1 MSRTRDKRG
10 AARANRPGF
19 ATRTIHAGQAP
30 DPSTG
35 AIMPP
40 IYATS
45 TYVQASPGVHQGYE
59 YSRTQNPTRMAYER
73 CIADLESG
81 AAGYAF
87 ASGMA
92 ATATLLELLD
102 SGDHVL
108 AVDDLYGGTYRLF
121 ENVRRR
127 SSGLTFSFVD
137 LSDSAKI
144 EAALRPETRLIWVES
159 PTNPLLK
166 LIDLEAVA
174 EVGRRRGILTCC
186 DNTFATP
193 WAQRPIE
200 LGFDLVMHSATKY
213 LNGHS
218 DMVGGVVV
226 ARDRPELTER
236 LSYLQN
242 AVGGI
247 QGPFDSFLAL
257 RGLKTLALRME
268 RHCANAEAVAE
279 FLAAHPKVARVHY
292 PGLAS
297 HPQHDLARRQMPA
310 YGGMVSAVVK
320 GGLGEAR
327 RFLERVEIFALAESL
342 GGVESL
348 IEHPAIM
355 THASIPSEQRQALG
369 IGDGLVRLSVGVEAV
384 DDLIADLAQALA

>member
-1 MSRTRDKRG
+1 MPDDAKRP
-10 AARANRPGF
+10 NRLGF
-19 ATRTIHAGQAP
+19 ATRTIHAGQSP

-45 TYVQASPGVHQGYE
+45 TYVQESPGVHKGYE
-59 YSRTQNPTRMAYER
+59 YSRSQNPTRMAYER

-81 AAGYAF
+81 HAGFAF

-92 ATATLLELLD
+92 AMGTVLELLD
-102 SGDHVL
+102 AGSHVV
-108 AVDDLYGGTYRLF
+108 AMDDLYGGSYRIL
-121 ENVRRR
+121 ENVRKR
-127 SSGLTFSFVD
+127 SAGLEITLVD
-137 LSDSAKI
+137 MTDLDAL
-144 EAALRPETRLIWVES
+144 EAAIRPETRMIWVES

-166 LIDLEAVA
+166 LVDLEAVA
-174 EVGRRRGILTCC
+174 AIAKRRGVLTVC

-193 WAQRPIE
+193 WVQRPLE
-200 LGFDLVMHSATKY
+200 LGIDLVMHSATKY

-226 ARDRPELTER
+226 CGAAPEIEER
-236 LSYLQN
+236 LAYLQN

-268 RHCANAEAVAE
+268 RHCTNAGAVAE
-279 FLAAHPKVARVHY
+279 FLAGHPKVAQVHY
-292 PGLAS
+292 PGLPS
-297 HPQHDLARRQMPA
+297 HPQHALARRQMRGA
-310 YGGMVSAVVK
+310 GGMVTAVLE
-320 GGLGEAR
+320 GGLDQAR

-355 THASIPSEQRQALG
+355 THASIPAEIRAELG
-369 IGDGLVRLSVGVEAV
+369 ISDGLVRLSVGVE
-384 DDLIADLAQALA
+384 DTEDLVADLAQALA